1 MTILVGTASWTDK
14 SLIESGK
21 FYPPSAKD
29 AATRLKYYASQ
40 FPMVEVDS
48 SYYAMP
54 VPATAQLW
62 AERTPEHFVF
72 NVKAFRLFTG
82 HQTQPRVL
90 PKDIQ
95 QVLGVPLSE
104 NIYYRDLSAEIQQ
117 ELWRRFFEA
126 IEPLRLAG
134 KLGAIHFQFA
144 PWITSG
150 GGPRK
155 HVEHCAKVMEGRL
168 MAVEFRNKSWW
179 TENNRESTLA
189 FERERAL
196 VNVVVD
202 GPQGFGSSVP
212 AVWEATSPELAI
224 VRMHGRNTA
233 TWEKKGLGASSD
245 RFNYD
250 YPDEELQEIAE
261 RISVLSR
268 AVPVVHAVLN
278 NNYQDQGQRNAR
290 TLAAFLQ

>member
-1 MTILVGTASWTDK
+1 
-14 SLIESGK
+14 
-21 FYPPSAKD
+21 
-29 AATRLKYYASQ
+29 
-40 FPMVEVDS
+40 
-48 SYYAMP
+48 
-54 VPATAQLW
+54 
-62 AERTPEHFVF
+62 
-72 NVKAFRLFTG
+72 
-82 HQTQPRVL
+82 
-90 PKDIQ
+90 
-95 QVLGVPLSE
+95 
-104 NIYYRDLSAEIQQ
+104 
-117 ELWRRFFEA
+117 
-126 IEPLRLAG
+126 
-134 KLGAIHFQFA
+134 
-144 PWITSG
+144 
-150 GGPRK
+150 
-155 HVEHCAKVMEGRL
+155 

-189 FERERAL
+189 FERERAP

-250 YPDEELQEIAE
+250 YPDEELKEIAE
-261 RISVLSR
+261 RITVLSR
-268 AVPVVHAVLN
+268 GVPVVHAVLN